1 MLEPRGERLPGSKT
15 TGSRT
20 RNRSS
25 GGDVAAVFDIT
36 VAYELYLKI
45 LN

>member
-15 TGSRT
+15 TGPGT

-25 GGDVAAVFDIT
+25 GGDDAAAFAIT
-36 VAYELYLKI
+36 VAYEVY
-45 LN
+45 